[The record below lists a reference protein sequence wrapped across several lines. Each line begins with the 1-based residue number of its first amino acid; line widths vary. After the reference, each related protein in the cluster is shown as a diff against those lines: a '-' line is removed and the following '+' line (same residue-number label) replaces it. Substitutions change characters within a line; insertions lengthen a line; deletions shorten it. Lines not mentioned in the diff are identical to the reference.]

1 MRKNIPA
8 RLFFFLTVLPAFV
21 AAGCVSVDFTAP
33 LEGKFVKA
41 AVGVK
46 DFEVIGVVSVE
57 SVEFHKVGPFG
68 SERIVEGAKVHYS
81 DLMIEAAKLEADDII
96 DVRIDMNA
104 GKPTTFAE
112 RMTGWERTFTYTG
125 KALAIRYVDKEDN
138 ADEFFFR
145 R

>member
-1 MRKNIPA
+1 MRRKS
-8 RLFFFLTVLPAFV
+8 RLLFFFLTVLPAFL
-21 AAGCVSVDFTAP
+21 AAGCISVDFTAP
-33 LEGKFVKA
+33 LAGKYVKA
-41 AVGVK
+41 DVGVK

-57 SVEFHKVGPFG
+57 TVELHRAGPLGFVKT
-68 SERIVEGAKVHYS
+68 VEGAKVHYS
-81 DLMIEAAKLEADDII
+81 DLMIEAAKIEADDII

-125 KALAIRYVDKEDN
+125 RALAIRYVDKQDN